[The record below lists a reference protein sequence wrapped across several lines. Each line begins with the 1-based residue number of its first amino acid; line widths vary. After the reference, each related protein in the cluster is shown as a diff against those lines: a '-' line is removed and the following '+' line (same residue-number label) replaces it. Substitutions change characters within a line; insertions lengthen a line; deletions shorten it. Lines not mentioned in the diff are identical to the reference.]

1 MQTQPQVS
9 FDDIPIDEAVRDAAL
24 DHVAQLED
32 VYGRITGCHV
42 VIAQP
47 HRHHRAGRLYSVRV
61 DVRVPSGEIIV
72 NRDHHLDHAHE
83 DVFVALRDSFDAA
96 RRRLEDHVRRLRGA
110 EKNHANHATRL
121 HGLVTQIFPL
131 QGYGF
136 IETPDGREVYFHRNT
151 ISANDFRMID
161 IGSPVTFSEEDG
173 DEGPQAASVQLVH
186 PHGHAV
192 RRSSH
197 GGGTIP

>member
-24 DHVAQLED
+24 DHVAQLEN

-96 RRRLEDHVRRLRGA
+96 RRRLEDHVRRLRGT
-110 EKNHANHATRL
+110 EKAHATRL